1 MTDIFEDEENNSSE
15 VNAQA
20 TEAAVADTVPDPV
33 PEQPTVPETEVD
45 ELDRVALGEDI
56 NEDEGDAPVLYT
68 IPNELRVLIGRTVE
82 GLRHAPEAN
91 CGLIDDVL
99 AYLKAH

>member
-1 MTDIFEDEENNSSE
+1 MTDIFEGEENNSSE
-15 VNAQA
+15 LNAQA
-20 TEAAVADTVPDPV
+20 TEAVVADTAPDPV
-33 PEQPTVPETEVD
+33 TEQPTVPETEHQT
-45 ELDRVALGEDI
+45 EA
-56 NEDEGDAPVLYT
+56 DEGDAPVLYT

>member
-1 MTDIFEDEENNSSE
+1 MTDIFEGEENNNSE

-20 TEAAVADTVPDPV
+20 TEVVVTNDAPEPFPSPV
-33 PEQPTVPETEVD
+33 PEQPTVPETEPQT
-45 ELDRVALGEDI
+45 EA
-56 NEDEGDAPVLYT
+56 DEGDAPVLYT
-68 IPNELRVLIGRTVE
+68 ISNELRVLIGRTVE

-91 CGLIDDVL
+91 CGLIDDVM